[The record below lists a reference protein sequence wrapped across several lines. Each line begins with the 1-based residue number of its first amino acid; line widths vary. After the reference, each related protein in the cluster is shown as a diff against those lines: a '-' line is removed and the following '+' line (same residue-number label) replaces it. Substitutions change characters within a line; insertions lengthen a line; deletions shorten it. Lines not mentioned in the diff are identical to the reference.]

1 MATAQET
8 DRDSVEQAETKKT
21 LVGALR
27 LSLRVGLV
35 FCAVVLLLS
44 NSMLHRL
51 VGHNAFNPE
60 VFAAAQKYVWIRSL
74 SMPAAAM
81 IGSAQAACLGMHDV
95 KSPLYITLMAAVV
108 NALADLWF
116 VPHSHPW
123 LGGAAG
129 AAWGTTLSQYVAA
142 AIYIYWL
149 SRSPNDSRLTRT
161 WAIIS
166 DNFPRLGSGSKDVDD
181 ALKNAAEP
189 DESSTESE
197 IPFDLTPKHL
207 ATHGF
212 LKDNFKVMDLIKKRN
227 KEDRSSRGYIP
238 FVVPVTTTQV
248 GRCSVYVA
256 MGHVVSSS
264 LGTVN
269 MAANQILNS
278 FFYAL
283 IPTAAAL
290 SQTAQAL
297 LPRIFASTDLSE
309 NPKEKTRVVGA
320 ALKSFTKAALLCGAT
335 LAAVVAC
342 IPLATK
348 LLMTSDP
355 AVLKIVN
362 SVVPIH
368 FVIFC
373 LHGIF
378 CAAEGILMAQKDLSF
393 LGRMYALY
401 FFVVPAL
408 MLRLKRQGAQLQLQS
423 IWLVFLGYQLFR
435 LSAWVG
441 RVGWLF
447 WKTQQ
452 EGEKSDETLAAA
464 AVGQ

>member
-1 MATAQET
+1 M
-8 DRDSVEQAETKKT
+8 DRDSLEQTETKKT

-27 LSLRVGLV
+27 LSLRVGFG
-35 FCAVVLLLS
+35 FCVVVLLLS

-51 VGHNAFNPE
+51 VGHNAINAE
-60 VFAAAQKYVWIRSL
+60 VLQAAQKYVWIRSL

-81 IGSAQAACLGMHDV
+81 IGSAQAACLGMYDV

-129 AAWGTTLSQYVAA
+129 AAWGTTLSQYAAA

-149 SRSPNDSRLTRT
+149 SHSPKESRLSRT
-161 WAIIS
+161 WANIS
-166 DNFPRLGSGSKDVDD
+166 DKFPRMRKGSKNTVD
-181 ALKNAAEP
+181 APNIAAEP
-189 DESSTESE
+189 DESSTKSDV
-197 IPFDLTPKHL
+197 PVDLAPKHL

-212 LKDNFKVMDLIKKRN
+212 LQDSFKAMDLIKKRN
-227 KEDRSSRGYIP
+227 KEDKTSRGYIP
-238 FVVPVTTTQV
+238 FVIPVTTTQV

-264 LGTVN
+264 LGTVS
-269 MAANQILNS
+269 MAANQILTS

-283 IPTAAAL
+283 IPIADAL

-342 IPLATK
+342 IPLITRI
-348 LLMTSDP
+348 LMTSDP

-378 CAAEGILMAQKDLSF
+378 CASEGILMAQKDLGF

-447 WKTQQ
+447 WETHK
-452 EGEKSDETLAAA
+452 EGETSDESLASATVA
-464 AVGQ
+464 Q

>member
-1 MATAQET
+1 M
-8 DRDSVEQAETKKT
+8 DRDSVEQTETKKT

-27 LSLRVGLV
+27 LSLRVGLG
-35 FCAVVLLLS
+35 FCIVVLLLS
-44 NSMLHRL
+44 NSMLRRL
-51 VGHNAFNPE
+51 VGHNAINPE
-60 VFAAAQKYVWIRSL
+60 VLAAAQKYVWIRSL

-129 AAWGTTLSQYVAA
+129 AAWGTTLSQYAAA

-149 SRSPNDSRLTRT
+149 SHSPKDSRLTRT
-161 WAIIS
+161 WAKIS
-166 DNFPRLGSGSKDVDD
+166 DKFPLLRRGSKNAVDEP
-181 ALKNAAEP
+181 KTAAEP
-189 DESSTESE
+189 DESSTESD
-197 IPFDLTPKHL
+197 IPVDLAPKHL

-212 LKDNFKVMDLIKKRN
+212 LQDSFQVMDLIKNRN
-227 KEDRSSRGYIP
+227 KQDKTSQGYIP

-269 MAANQILNS
+269 MAANQILVS

-283 IPTAAAL
+283 IPIADAL

-309 NPKEKTRVVGA
+309 NPKEKTRVVRA
-320 ALKSFTKAALLCGAT
+320 ALKSFTNAALLCGAT

-342 IPLATK
+342 VPLVTR

-368 FVIFC
+368 FIIFC

-378 CAAEGILMAQKDLSF
+378 CASEGILMAQKDLGF

-447 WKTQQ
+447 WKTQK
-452 EGEKSDETLAAA
+452 EGEKSDETLAAVTVA
-464 AVGQ
+464 Q

>member
-1 MATAQET
+1 
-8 DRDSVEQAETKKT
+8 
-21 LVGALR
+21 
-27 LSLRVGLV
+27 
-35 FCAVVLLLS
+35 
-44 NSMLHRL
+44 MLHRL
-51 VGHNAFNPE
+51 VGHNTINPE
-60 VFAAAQKYVWIRSL
+60 VLAAAQKYVWIRSL

-108 NALADLWF
+108 NALADVWF

-129 AAWGTTLSQYVAA
+129 AAWGTTLSQYAAA

-149 SRSPNDSRLTRT
+149 SHSPTKDSRLTRT
-161 WAIIS
+161 WAKIS
-166 DNFPRLGSGSKDVDD
+166 DRFPRLRRGSKNAVDEPET
-181 ALKNAAEP
+181 AVEP
-189 DESSTESE
+189 DEASTESD
-197 IPFDLTPKHL
+197 IPVDLAPKHL

-212 LKDNFKVMDLIKKRN
+212 LQDSFKVMDLIKKRN
-227 KEDRSSRGYIP
+227 KDDKTSRGYIP

-269 MAANQILNS
+269 MAANQILIS

-283 IPTAAAL
+283 IPIADAL

-348 LLMTSDP
+348 ILMTSDP

-368 FVIFC
+368 FVIFI

-378 CAAEGILMAQKDLSF
+378 CAAEGTLMAQKDLGF

-401 FFVVPAL
+401 FFVVPGL

-447 WKTQQ
+447 WKMQK
-452 EGEKSDETLAAA
+452 EGEKSDETLAAVSVA
-464 AVGQ
+464 Q